1 MKGPPE
7 GTVLG
12 VPAEDACIG
21 LLEPPRGVPFSP
33 GGSGLFLVSFTVVVD
48 EVGVPWLELLGEWV
62 LPAATKVEVE
72 LGAGDEFPDAE
83 SFLFFD
89 LLLESL
95 ARESCSCTRCLKPFI
110 LFHSKS
116 SVPLSLLLPS

>member
-1 MKGPPE
+1 MKGPLE
-7 GTVLG
+7 GAALG

-21 LLEPPRGVPFSP
+21 LLEPPLEVPFSP

-62 LPAATKVEVE
+62 LPAATKAEVE
-72 LGAGDEFPDAE
+72 LGAGDEVPDAG

-95 ARESCSCTRCLKPFI
+95 ARESCSC
-110 LFHSKS
+110 
-116 SVPLSLLLPS
+116 